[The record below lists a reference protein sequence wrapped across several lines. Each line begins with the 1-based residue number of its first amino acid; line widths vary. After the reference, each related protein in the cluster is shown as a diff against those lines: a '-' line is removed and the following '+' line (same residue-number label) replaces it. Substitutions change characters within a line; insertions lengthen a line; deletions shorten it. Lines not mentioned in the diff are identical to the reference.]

1 MDGWTYLAFAAG
13 ALTSMGYIPQI
24 VKGLKTRRMDDVSL
38 LMPAVLGTGMFM
50 WLIYGL
56 AREDPAIVV
65 ANVVGSSLTAL
76 LVAMIVRY
84 RKSQP
89 ISDKPINA

>member
-1 MDGWTYLAFAAG
+1 
-13 ALTSMGYIPQI
+13 
-24 VKGLKTRRMDDVSL
+24 
-38 LMPAVLGTGMFM
+38 MFM